1 MDHNSKCCISSQQDN
16 PKQHMASEM
25 QPSNPYS
32 ASRRIR
38 SIAGSRM
45 TGKREAQIDEWALS
59 ACEWSM
65 MKREGAKSTDIWS
78 IFTLFWNMYPKMYP
92 FLPFPHNRVKVSVHS
107 TDLCDLRANFQIFW
121 WTCYPEL
128 SSLNWIRTTIE
139 IEFILVKKIIEWLF
153 WF

>member
-1 MDHNSKCCISSQQDN
+1 MDHNSKRCISSEPDN

-59 ACEWSM
+59 ACEWSI
-65 MKREGAKSTDIWS
+65 MKREARRREKVNSRSWVHFVLELNKNNDWNRSYSFEEKSLNDY
-78 IFTLFWNMYPKMYP
+78 FDF
-92 FLPFPHNRVKVSVHS
+92 
-107 TDLCDLRANFQIFW
+107 
-121 WTCYPEL
+121 
-128 SSLNWIRTTIE
+128 NWIRLKSSNVIYE
-139 IEFILVKKIIEWLF
+139 IRSLNERMILNYKTKMCFSNQWMTKWKIKS
-153 WF
+153 